1 VQGEFMLPSFLKKC
15 SSSLQ
20 LKLFFSLTAVVAVS
34 LVLTLAAQV
43 FLVQDYFVH
52 QAETNLRNS
61 NYLLSRVLA
70 DPLYDRDLALLQTRL
85 KTIQARNP
93 LCGMQLKDD
102 SGNIIFKRGLSSARL
117 DSGFN
122 PNSMNGCY
130 TTMLPVVRG
139 EDTIGMLRFGIS
151 TEEIANARDDLI
163 QKSVMISVFLFAL
176 FLLPFFIQIRRMMQP
191 LNLLSET
198 AVQFSKGNFDHKAPS
213 LLDRN
218 DEVGQLASNFQG
230 MAQSLVKNHD
240 WQVATMATIN
250 NEKSVL
256 DTLLATLPV
265 GVFFADHTHVR
276 YCNKSFRKMFML
288 DPKESLVGMKNDAVV
303 SHIGRSVKDASAY
316 LQTITEILDSRSLT
330 EAKYITLKNGSVL
343 RLSSNVVIAPENRG
357 YLGRFWLFEDVTKES
372 ANK

>member
-1 VQGEFMLPSFLKKC
+1 MMPSFLKKC

-70 DPLYDRDLALLQTRL
+70 DPLYDHDLALLQTRL

-122 PNSMNGCY
+122 PNSMDGCF

-151 TEEIANARDDLI
+151 TEEIASARDDLI

-198 AVQFSKGNFDHKAPS
+198 ALQFSQGNFDHKIPTQ
-213 LLDRN
+213 LDRN

-240 WQVATMATIN
+240 WQIATMASIN

-265 GVFFADHTHVR
+265 GVFFADQSHVR
-276 YCNKSFRKMFML
+276 YCNNTFSKMFML
-288 DPKESLVGMKNDAVV
+288 DPKESLVGMKNDAVI
-303 SHIGRSVKDASAY
+303 SHIGRTVKDASAY
-316 LQTITEILDSRSLT
+316 LQTITEVLDSRALT
-330 EAKYITLKNGSVL
+330 ESKYITLKNGSVL

-372 ANK
+372 SRE